1 MSINH
6 RDDTRHGFGESLDSA
21 LRATVELG
29 SLVLDNFR
37 RVSEAL
43 LENNLD
49 TARAVVEADDEID
62 EKYSALEFRVF
73 EIMARQQPVAGDL
86 RFLVSLTRILYE
98 IERSGDLCVNC
109 AKGLLRRDGYT
120 LPPAV
125 HSLLARMSRAC
136 AEQFHQ
142 GLEALA
148 VLDPTAGTRLDAA
161 DDEVDDAVGMVY
173 AAIAERSDDIGFD
186 LALELSRVGRYMERI
201 ADHAVNIAEHI
212 TFIVT
217 GAFPESDES

>member
-1 MSINH
+1 MAMHH
-6 RDDTRHGFGESLDSA
+6 RDDARHGFGESLDEA
-21 LRATVELG
+21 LRATVQLG

-49 TARAVVEADDEID
+49 TARVVVDADDEID

-109 AKGLLRRDGYT
+109 AKGLLRRDGYS
-120 LPPAV
+120 LPPTV
-125 HSLLARMSRAC
+125 HSLIARMSRA
-136 AEQFHQ
+136 AADQFQQ

-148 VLDPTAGTRLDAA
+148 ELDPTAGARLDAA
-161 DDEVDDAVGMVY
+161 DDEVDDAVGQVY
-173 AAIAERSDDIGFD
+173 AAIAEQSNDLGFD

-217 GAFPESDES
+217 GEFPDDDES